1 MVLGIAFLLMV
12 SLVVSAVL
20 SALGRFWGPMFK
32 DWESAA
38 HLIDLME
45 HDGIVGAA
53 DGPKP
58 REVLKRPDWI
68 SEVEESM
75 R

>member
-1 MVLGIAFLLMV
+1 
-12 SLVVSAVL
+12 
-20 SALGRFWGPMFK
+20 
-32 DWESAA
+32 
-38 HLIDLME
+38 ME
-45 HDGIVGAA
+45 RDGIVGAA

>member
-1 MVLGIAFLLMV
+1 MQN
-12 SLVVSAVL
+12 
-20 SALGRFWGPMFK
+20 
-32 DWESAA
+32 
-38 HLIDLME
+38 
-45 HDGIVGAA
+45 DGFVGAA

-68 SEVEESM
+68 TEVEQSL